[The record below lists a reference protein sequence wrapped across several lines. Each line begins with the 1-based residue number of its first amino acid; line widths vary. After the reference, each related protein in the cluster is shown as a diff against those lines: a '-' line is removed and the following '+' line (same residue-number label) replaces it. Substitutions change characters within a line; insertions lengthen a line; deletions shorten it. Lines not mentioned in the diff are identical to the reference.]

1 MVVAVVLTKLPSG
14 SSSHSERTYPQ
25 NAVEAR
31 RVIARA
37 ERDARAHPNDGEAQ
51 FAYALSLMWVGRKDE
66 ARPLLARSESLL
78 PRWAWPPNALGWLLL
93 NRGDYGDAIP
103 HLERAISLDSSYSA
117 AYHNLGWSLARLGRR
132 QASEQL
138 YARAVAHLPDEPD
151 MAADYAFALFQ
162 DRKLSA
168 AIGEI
173 YRAIRLDSTVAR
185 YHDAAGYMLR
195 SRGRFVEAR
204 KEFQRAVELDPAP
217 APRWMQLGMTDYLMG
232 DARGADAAFT
242 AAARRDSM
250 LMKVPEL
257 HTMWVAAQ
265 KGRSVPVQA
274 ESMIE
279 FHLDSAP
286 TGH

>member
-14 SSSHSERTYPQ
+14 SSAHSERRYPE

-31 RVIARA
+31 RVIAAA

-66 ARPLLARSESLL
+66 ARPLLARSETLL
-78 PRWAWPPNALGWLLL
+78 PKWAWPPNALGWLLL
-93 NRGDYGDAIP
+93 NQGDYGDAIP
-103 HLERAISLDSSYSA
+103 HLERAISLDSSYAS
-117 AYHNLGWSLARLGRR
+117 AYHNLGWSLARLGR
-132 QASEQL
+132 SEKSEEL
-138 YARAVAHLPDEPD
+138 YAVAVKHLPDEPD

-162 DRKLSA
+162 NRKLSRA
-168 AIGEI
+168 MGEI

-185 YHDAAGYMLR
+185 YHDAAAYMLR
-195 SRGRFVEAR
+195 SRGRFIEAR
-204 KEFQRAVELDPAP
+204 REFQRAVELDPAP
-217 APRWMQLGMTDYLMG
+217 PPRWIQLAVTDYLMG

-242 AAARRDSM
+242 AAARRDSTFTTI
-250 LMKVPEL
+250 PEL
-257 HTMWVAAQ
+257 RTMWLAAQ
-265 KGRSVPVQA
+265 KGRAVPVQA